1 MGIRETIKSNRLQI
15 AFVFMA
21 FLLMVLTSSFF
32 MSRIVERQVLSVA
45 EGALKTAETSISLRM
60 EMVSIILENA
70 AASIQR
76 RLDAGETQQRV
87 FDDFKALSD
96 MLSRRLD
103 GQIWLTDFYG
113 YILGEFISSSGR
125 AVSCDFVPRDHQ
137 WYSEAVDNSG
147 RAVFTKPYIDASG
160 KKNIISGARCLTGWY
175 GEFYGVIAIDVDVS
189 AITQSAASL
198 QFKDGSYGWILD
210 LDFAFLAHPD
220 ENYIGKKT
228 SLTEELKK
236 NADKNPG
243 RLEVIPTFLTSG
255 SGEGV
260 AICRRMQNG
269 WYVGITTPVGS
280 YYDEAYR
287 MIAVLSALGF
297 AFMLILS
304 YLLVR
309 LRMEKDRSDEEN
321 KSKSSFLA
329 KMSHE
334 IRTPMN
340 SIIGMSEL
348 IMRKEILPEAREYV
362 AIINQSGNTL
372 LSIINDILDFS
383 KIESGQL
390 KIDYGKYHFSSMLN
404 DILNVI
410 RLRLADKK
418 IEFLVSTDP
427 DIPEELI
434 GDDVRVR
441 QIVGN
446 LLTNAV
452 KYTVEGFIALDVR
465 IGRREGQSIEL
476 IFEVKDSGIG
486 IKKENIGNLFVE
498 FARFGKAQSIEG
510 TGLGLA
516 IARSYCKLMGGE
528 ISVESE
534 YGLGSTFTASVI
546 QAFEDSRKS
555 AQVEKPEEKK
565 VIIFEPHPKHLHSI
579 ASAMISLGIEP
590 TISMSLMDFMDE
602 LEDGDYNYA
611 FISSKY
617 AMECID
623 AFRTDRPFI
632 QFVVMIPI
640 GDMSAFKDVSS
651 ILMPAYSIS
660 IANVLNGVR
669 KGRSCAGSLDRQFS
683 APGAKALV
691 VDDFPTNL
699 KVAKEVIA
707 HFGLTV
713 DTCLS
718 GREAISLVKENTY
731 DIVFMDHMMPEMD
744 GIETTAAIRAMGKQD
759 EYYLNLPIVALTANA
774 ISGQREMFLESG
786 MNDFLS
792 KPIEMHKLVSIMR
805 KWIPKGK
812 QANPPE
818 AAASAQLDGFEVE
831 GLDVAAGFRN
841 TGGSLPVYKDI
852 LLDFCRD
859 ANDVMVQLKKAE
871 LEEDFKNYAIL
882 AHSLKGAARSV
893 GAVEIGQFAALM
905 EESAKNGD
913 TAAIHNKTN
922 TLWENLRS
930 VIENI
935 YAELA
940 KDAFAPENDGE
951 DDAKKPQIDPAELEI
966 LKKALLAMDI
976 STVNDM
982 LMKYISMPLPPD
994 TKALISAIEQDVL
1007 MFEYDMAIEKI
1018 GRLL

>member
-1 MGIRETIKSNRLQI
+1 MP
-15 AFVFMA
+15 
-21 FLLMVLTSSFF
+21 LT
-32 MSRIVERQVLSVA
+32 V
-45 EGALKTAETSISLRM
+45 G
-60 EMVSIILENA
+60 N
-70 AASIQR
+70 
-76 RLDAGETQQRV
+76 
-87 FDDFKALSD
+87 
-96 MLSRRLD
+96 
-103 GQIWLTDFYG
+103 
-113 YILGEFISSSGR
+113 
-125 AVSCDFVPRDHQ
+125 
-137 WYSEAVDNSG
+137 
-147 RAVFTKPYIDASG
+147 
-160 KKNIISGARCLTGWY
+160 
-175 GEFYGVIAIDVDVS
+175 
-189 AITQSAASL
+189 
-198 QFKDGSYGWILD
+198 
-210 LDFAFLAHPD
+210 
-220 ENYIGKKT
+220 
-228 SLTEELKK
+228 
-236 NADKNPG
+236 
-243 RLEVIPTFLTSG
+243 
-255 SGEGV
+255 GEGV
-260 AICRRMQNG
+260 AICKMMQNG

-280 YYDEAYR
+280 YYNEAYR
-287 MIAVLSALGF
+287 MMVVLSILGF

-309 LRMEKDRSDEEN
+309 LRMEKNRSDEEN

-340 SIIGMSEL
+340 AILGMSEL
-348 IMRKEILPEAREYV
+348 IMRKEILPETREYI

-390 KIDYGKYHFSSMLN
+390 KIENRKYHFSSMLN
-404 DILNVI
+404 DLINVI
-410 RLRLADKK
+410 RLRLADKE
-418 IEFLVSTDP
+418 IEFFVSTDP

-441 QIVGN
+441 QVVSN

-452 KYTVEGFIALDVR
+452 KYTAKGFISLNVR
-465 IGRREGQSIEL
+465 TGKREDNSIEL
-476 IFEVKDSGIG
+476 IFEVKDSGMG
-486 IKKENIGNLFVE
+486 IKKENIGQLFLE

-516 IARSYCKLMGGE
+516 IALSYCRLMGGD

-534 YGLGSTFTASVI
+534 YGLGSAFTASVI

-555 AQVEKPEEKK
+555 AQVEKPEDKK
-565 VIIFEPHPKHLHSI
+565 VIIFEPHAKHLQ
-579 ASAMISLGIEP
+579 AMISGMTSLGIEP
-590 TISMSLMDFMDE
+590 TISMNLMDFMED

-617 AMECID
+617 AIECIE
-623 AFRTDRPFI
+623 AFRTERPYI

-669 KGRSCAGSLDRQFS
+669 KTGADSNRSGRHFS
-683 APGAKALV
+683 APSARALV

-718 GREAISLVKENTY
+718 GREAISLVKENIY

-759 EYYLNLPIVALTANA
+759 EYYLKLPIVALTANA
-774 ISGQREMFLESG
+774 ISGQREMFLGNG
-786 MNDFLS
+786 MDDFLS
-792 KPIEMHKLVSIMR
+792 KPIEMHKLIGIMR

-812 QANPPE
+812 QIDETEE
-818 AAASAQLDGFEVE
+818 AAVSPEELGEFSVE

-841 TGGSLPVYKDI
+841 TGSSLSVYKDI
-852 LLDFCRD
+852 LLDFCSD

-893 GAVEIGQFAALM
+893 GAVEIGQLAALM

-913 TAAIHNKTN
+913 TAAIHSKTN
-922 TLWENLRS
+922 TLWENLRGL
-930 VIENI
+930 IDNI

-940 KDAFAPENDGE
+940 KDAFAPENNGD
-951 DDAKKPQIDPAELEI
+951 DDAKKPRIDPSELEI
-966 LKKALLAMDI
+966 LKGALTDMDI

-982 LMKYISMPLPPD
+982 LMRYISMPLAPD

-1007 MFEYDMAIEKI
+1007 MFEYDMAMEKI